1 MQRTH
6 IYHLFSQL
14 ARPPMESAGKLP
26 CGWERESLLG
36 LKQCEEKLG
45 FDLQELEE
53 LLTLY
58 CTTDLQDME
67 RHYRELFGEE
77 EQALHI
83 PIREEIDEAIP
94 AGAGDEI
101 QRIYEYF
108 GYRPIEYLGR
118 SADHL
123 SVELGFM
130 KVLALREALSDAG
143 SGISYALTQRDFL
156 ERHMLRWLPSAAE
169 RVEKSA
175 HDDFYPRLFRQLVT
189 FLTNDAKW
197 RRQSLTQQETN

>member
-26 CGWERESLLG
+26 CGWERESILA
-36 LKQCEEKLG
+36 LKQCEEKLD
-45 FDLQELEE
+45 FDLRELEE
-53 LLTLY
+53 LLTLH

-77 EQALHI
+77 EKALHI

-94 AGAGDEI
+94 AGARDEI

-108 GYRPIEYLGR
+108 GYRPVEYAGR

-130 KVLALREALSDAG
+130 KALTLRETLSDAE

-156 ERHMLRWLPSAAE
+156 ERHMLRWFPSAAE

-175 HDDFYPRLFRQLVT
+175 HDDFYPRLFRQLAS
-189 FLTNDAKW
+189 FLINDAKW
-197 RRQSLTQQETN
+197 RRESLTPQDTA